1 MFFPMCK
8 CIIPLIEQAKKLI
21 LKELT
26 TQLNNL
32 SSLSLH
38 CLMTWPDSCLSVEKA
53 IEGGIEIEDLDVA
66 FFCC

>member
-1 MFFPMCK
+1 M
-8 CIIPLIEQAKKLI
+8 IEQTKKLI

-26 TQLNNL
+26 THLLHVNNL

-38 CLMTWPDSCLSVEKA
+38 CLMTWAASCLSLEKA
-53 IEGGIEIEDLDVA
+53 DEGGIEIEDLDVA